1 MTCPSG
7 DSQSE
12 ASFVIFE
19 ECGVEQGIV
28 FRSSG
33 SQAIWLPRTVALPEG
48 VKIVNIVAIGR
59 TRVISPAGESWD
71 SWFEA
76 EGVTSDFMT
85 QRDQPED
92 QERNPV

>member
-1 MTCPSG
+1 M
-7 DSQSE
+7 
-12 ASFVIFE
+12 
-19 ECGVEQGIV
+19 EQGIV
-28 FRSSG
+28 FRSNG
-33 SQAIWLPRTVALPEG
+33 SQAIWLPKTVALPGG
-48 VKIVNIVAIGR
+48 VKIVDIVAICR

-76 EGVTSDFMT
+76 EGVTPDFMT

>member
-7 DSQSE
+7 DSPSE

-19 ECGVEQGIV
+19 DCAVEQGIV

-33 SQAIWLPRTVALPEG
+33 SQAIWLPRTVAFPEG

-59 TRVISPAGESWD
+59 TRVISPVGESWD

-76 EGVTSDFMT
+76 EGVTPDFMT